1 VSVPLAD
8 LEFATEGDVVVASV
22 RGEVDMSNAGEFGD
36 AIARRLSNETHALVV
51 DLTRCQYLDSAGIH
65 ILYDLQERLRNR
77 GQEIR
82 VVVPPGALI
91 AEALRLADVPRAIG
105 SAETVEAALVS
116 LRD

>member
-8 LEFATEGDVVVASV
+8 IEFATESDVVVASV
-22 RGEVDMSNAGEFGD
+22 RGEVDMSNAGELGD
-36 AIARRLSNETHALVV
+36 AIARRLSNETYALVV
-51 DLTRCQYLDSAGIH
+51 DLTHCDYVDSAGIH

-77 GQEIR
+77 GQDIR
-82 VVVPPGALI
+82 VVVPAGAMI
-91 AEALRLADVPRAIG
+91 AEALRLADVPRSLG